1 MKEKNEKEEIAPR
14 EEKMATALTPFG
26 FMRRFATDMER
37 LFEEFEG
44 FRFPNLYGREFFPFT
59 REFEHVG
66 WVPEIEVLRK
76 NGEFIVRADLP
87 GMKKE
92 NLEIEINE
100 NVLTLTGERKEEKEE
115 KGEGYIRSE
124 RSYGTFYR
132 QVPLPKGAKIDTA
145 KAEFKEGVLEIT
157 MQAPKQEPQTRR
169 LEIKH
174 GQEAKAM
181 AAAVK

>member
-1 MKEKNEKEEIAPR
+1 
-14 EEKMATALTPFG
+14 
-26 FMRRFATDMER
+26 
-37 LFEEFEG
+37 
-44 FRFPNLYGREFFPFT
+44 
-59 REFEHVG
+59 VG

-100 NVLTLTGERKEEKEE
+100 NVLTLTGERKEKKEE

-132 QVPLPKGAKIDTA
+132 QVPLPKGAKLDTA

-174 GQEAKAM
+174 GEGAKAM